1 VSLRRYI
8 LRRLALFV
16 PVLIGLSMITFL
28 ISHVVPGDP
37 AAFAAGPNA
46 TPQQIEKVRQQF
58 GLNLPLPEQY
68 LRYLWNLLHGNL
80 GLSIVSHHPVTEDLV
95 TYFPNTVELVVIS
108 TIITVA
114 VAIPLALWAAVGQN
128 RWPDH
133 VARIMSLGSMSLP
146 SFWVA
151 IMLQIAF
158 AMLLRWLPVGGVMN
172 PLYTPPPTVTH
183 FLLIDTLLARDWSG
197 FWDAF
202 VHTLLPS
209 FTLALGQIAFLLRI
223 LRSDVIETLRSD
235 WVRMLHANGVPNR
248 VTIWKY
254 ILKNSMLATVS
265 VLGFTVGFALSGS
278 VVIETVFDWPG
289 IGLYSVNSAL
299 TLDFEPVMGATLLI
313 GIAFLVVNLVTDIA
327 YGFLDPRIR
336 YG

>member
-1 VSLRRYI
+1 MSLRRYV
-8 LRRLALFV
+8 LRRIALFV

-46 TPQQIEKVRQQF
+46 TPQQIEKVREEF
-58 GLNLPLPEQY
+58 GLNLPLPLQY
-68 LRYLWNLLHGNL
+68 LRYLWDVAHGNL
-80 GLSIVSHHPVTEDLV
+80 GESIVNHHPVTQDLV
-95 TYFPNTVELVVIS
+95 TYFPNTVELVALS

-133 VARIMSLGSMSLP
+133 LARILSLGSMSLP

-151 IMLQIAF
+151 IMLQIGF
-158 AMLLRWLPVGGVMN
+158 AMLLRWLPVGGVSN
-172 PLYTPPPTVTH
+172 PLYTPPPTITH
-183 FLLIDTLLARDWSG
+183 FLLIDTLLARDWGG

-202 VHTLLPS
+202 LHTILPS
-209 FTLALGQIAFLLRI
+209 FTLALGQISFLLRV

-235 WVRMLHANGVPNR
+235 WVRMLRANGVPNR
-248 VTIWKY
+248 VRLWKY

-265 VLGFTVGFALSGS
+265 VLGFTIGFALSGS

-313 GIAFLVVNLVTDIA
+313 GIAFLVVNLATDIT

>member
-1 VSLRRYI
+1 MSLRRYI
-8 LRRLALFV
+8 LRRLAMFV
-16 PVLIGLSMITFL
+16 PVLIGLSIITFL
-28 ISHVVPGDP
+28 ISHVVPGNP

-46 TPQQIEKVRQQF
+46 TPQQIERVTREF
-58 GLNLPLPEQY
+58 GLNLPLPLQY
-68 LRYLWNLLHGNL
+68 LRYMANVFQGNL
-80 GLSIVSHHPVTEDLV
+80 GQSIVSHHPVTEDLAN
-95 TYFPNTVELVVIS
+95 YFPNTVEMVVIS
-108 TIITVA
+108 TVMTLI

-133 VARIMSLGSMSLP
+133 IARILSLGSMSLP

-151 IMLQIAF
+151 IMLQIVF
-158 AMLLRWLPVGGVMN
+158 AMLLRWLPVGGVFS
-172 PLYTPPPTVTH
+172 PLANPPPTVTH

-197 FWDAF
+197 FGDAF

-209 FTLALGQIAFLLRI
+209 FTLALGTIAFLLRI

-235 WVRMLHANGVPNR
+235 WVRMLRANGVPNR
-248 VTIWKY
+248 VTLWKY
-254 ILKNSMLATVS
+254 VLRNSLLATLS

-289 IGLYSVNSAL
+289 IGLYAVNSAL
-299 TLDFEPVMGATLLI
+299 TLDFEPVMGSTLLI
-313 GIAFLVVNLVTDIA
+313 GVAFLVVNLLTDLS
-327 YGFLDPRIR
+327 YGLLDPRIR